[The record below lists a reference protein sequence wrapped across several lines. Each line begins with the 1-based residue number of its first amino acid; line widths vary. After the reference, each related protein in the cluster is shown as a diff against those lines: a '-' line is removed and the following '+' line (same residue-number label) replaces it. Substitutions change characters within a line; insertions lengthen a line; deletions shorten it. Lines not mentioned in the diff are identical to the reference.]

1 MLKKELEKLMYK
13 KAFQFLTEN
22 EIIYDLQ
29 FGFRQNV
36 STVHALTNLTEKYQ
50 AMF

>member
-1 MLKKELEKLMYK
+1 MYK

-36 STVHALTNLTEKYQ
+36 STGFRQNVF
-50 AMF
+50 MP